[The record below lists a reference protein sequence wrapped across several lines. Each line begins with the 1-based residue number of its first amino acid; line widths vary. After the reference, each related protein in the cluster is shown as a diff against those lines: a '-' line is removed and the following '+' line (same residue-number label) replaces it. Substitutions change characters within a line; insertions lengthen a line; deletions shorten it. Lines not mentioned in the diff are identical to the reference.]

1 MTKEEKLLLILALGF
16 SVVSFIFVVGMM
28 AEVEQTKDS
37 VNYLH
42 KVIMIWS
49 K

>member
-28 AEVEQTKDS
+28 AEIEQTKES

-42 KVIMIWS
+42 KIITIWS